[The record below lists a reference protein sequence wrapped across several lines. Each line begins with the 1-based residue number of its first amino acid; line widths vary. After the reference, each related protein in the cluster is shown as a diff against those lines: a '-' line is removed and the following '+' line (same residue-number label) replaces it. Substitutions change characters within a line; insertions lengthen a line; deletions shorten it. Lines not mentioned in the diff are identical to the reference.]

1 MKSPARTFALATI
14 FAALCG
20 IVLFSAAT
28 TPAGAA
34 EPGGK
39 AEAAAGE
46 IDKTL
51 APYFVVQSMDGGEQ
65 PGPDAFPLKGTAV
78 EARIAGVIAEVEVR
92 QTYANAGSGALE
104 ARYIFPASTRAAVHG
119 MEMRIGGRVIAAR
132 VEKKAEAKETYAK
145 AKEAG
150 KSASLLEQQRP
161 NIFEMSVANIL
172 PGDEIEVAL
181 RYTELLVP
189 EGGTYEFAFPGV
201 VAPRYSNKTPAE
213 APGEAFVAN
222 PYLRKGEPTPAS
234 YTIDVALEAG
244 MPVAKIGSSSH
255 EVLIDY
261 RGESSARVA
270 LNPAEPNPGDRDF
283 LLQYRLAGGEVQ
295 AGVLLQPE
303 GEGGGYFLA
312 MAQPPHRPDPAAI
325 APREYLFVVDVSGSM
340 SGFPLNTAAT

>member
-104 ARYIFPASTRAAVHG
+104 ARYIFPASTRAA
-119 MEMRIGGRVIAAR
+119 AR
-132 VEKKAEAKETYAK
+132 RRGWPTS
-145 AKEAG
+145 
-150 KSASLLEQQRP
+150 KSSTTSRR
-161 NIFEMSVANIL
+161 MSQ
-172 PGDEIEVAL
+172 
-181 RYTELLVP
+181 
-189 EGGTYEFAFPGV
+189 
-201 VAPRYSNKTPAE
+201 PRSRSPC
-213 APGEAFVAN
+213 
-222 PYLRKGEPTPAS
+222 
-234 YTIDVALEAG
+234 
-244 MPVAKIGSSSH
+244 SSH
-255 EVLIDY
+255 IT
-261 RGESSARVA
+261 
-270 LNPAEPNPGDRDF
+270 
-283 LLQYRLAGGEVQ
+283 
-295 AGVLLQPE
+295 
-303 GEGGGYFLA
+303 
-312 MAQPPHRPDPAAI
+312 
-325 APREYLFVVDVSGSM
+325 PRS
-340 SGFPLNTAAT
+340 